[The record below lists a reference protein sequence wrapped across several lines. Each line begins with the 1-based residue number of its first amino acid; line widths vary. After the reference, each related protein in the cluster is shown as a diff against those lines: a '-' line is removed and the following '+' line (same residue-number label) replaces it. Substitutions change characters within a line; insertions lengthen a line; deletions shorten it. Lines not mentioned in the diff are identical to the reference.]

1 MEIRFNIPEPP
12 VPRYECRMTEKARP
26 SRDWMCASKPVV
38 LRDERR
44 MGVRA
49 TARTNWLRLCF
60 LEKLLLPVGQVI
72 VPQTD
77 TGRRVEYTKA
87 LEITLV
93 KELGKL
99 AP

>member
-1 MEIRFNIPEPP
+1 MDIRFNIPEPP

-26 SRDWMCASKPVV
+26 AHCWMCASKPVA
-38 LRDERR
+38 LRGERR
-44 MGVRA
+44 WGARSTE
-49 TARTNWLRLCF
+49 TANWLMLRF
-60 LEKLLLPVGQVI
+60 PEKLLLPAGQVT

-77 TGRRVEYTKA
+77 TGRRAEYAKA